1 MPGEPSEYSP
11 GKALEPVG
19 GTDPQLG
26 DALARWTA
34 AEDPDARKEAARA
47 ALLVAAKGARA
58 AGVKAVAGGRWAAET
73 LTDVVPRIPVRS
85 YATLRAHFPGKDVE
99 AIAEELVTSAVNAA
113 TVVGAV
119 AGAVAAVQWT
129 APPTLLT
136 SPAQL
141 AAATL
146 VTSAVEV
153 KLVAELHEL
162 YGVRAE
168 GSTRDR
174 ALAYLSAWAGRRGID
189 PKNPAS
195 FRRSGL
201 SKTLTT
207 QVRRRLAGRLGRN
220 VSTLGPM
227 LSGAAMGGAVNRH
240 ETRHLAEMIR
250 EDLRL
255 ASGRTSKRSSGRS

>member
-1 MPGEPSEYSP
+1 MTQEP
-11 GKALEPVG
+11 GKSLEPVS

-26 DALARWTA
+26 DALARWTS

-47 ALLVAAKGARA
+47 ALVLAAKGARA
-58 AGVKAVAGGRWAAET
+58 AGVKAVAGGRWAADT

-85 YATLRAHFPGKDVE
+85 AQTLHTHFPGRDVE
-99 AIAEELVTSAVNAA
+99 AIAEELITSAVNAA

-119 AGAVAAVQWT
+119 TGAVAAVQWT

-162 YGVRAE
+162 YGIRAE
-168 GSTRDR
+168 GTTRDR

-189 PKNPAS
+189 PTNPAS
-195 FRRSGL
+195 FRRTGL
-201 SKTLTT
+201 STTLKT
-207 QVRRRLAGRLGRN
+207 QIRRRLAGRLGRN

-227 LSGAAMGGAVNRH
+227 LSGAALGGAVNRH
-240 ETRHLAEMIR
+240 ETRQLAEAIR

-255 ASGRTSKRSSGRS
+255 ASGRADKRWSGRP